1 MRKLITTLTSEVK
14 SLRSEVNEMR
24 QSRREDLKTMKTL
37 LEKVHQTVCA
47 SSKAGTHARVKTEGG
62 DGAAGSA
69 SGRGRRGGK
78 QLGGSPGFGGRGGGT
93 LQPFGGK
100 ASPDKA

>member
-1 MRKLITTLTSEVK
+1 MKMVTSEVK

-47 SSKAGTHARVKTEGG
+47 SSKAGRK
-62 DGAAGSA
+62 S
-69 SGRGRRGGK
+69 
-78 QLGGSPGFGGRGGGT
+78 GGGAQIISSRLPT
-93 LQPFGGK
+93 CE
-100 ASPDKA
+100 